1 MEYTNEKQRL
11 LVEYL
16 VSSPDTFAMCKAI
29 AKTEYFDPAL
39 RKTVDF
45 IHEYFDKYNTTPDV
59 DQVLAETKVKLTKRD
74 LKHDQIEYCS
84 NQIEAFCK
92 QMALQRAIYAA
103 PEMIQEGKY
112 NEVER
117 AIRDAIAVS
126 LNKDLGTDYFADPL
140 SRIEKESLAPL
151 RTTTGWTLMDEI
163 LGGGLA
169 RTEMMLFTAN
179 SGGGKSI
186 TLANLGLNMVTQ
198 NLNVLYLS
206 LELSESLIARRFDT
220 IITGVPSV
228 MWHDKHQEIAADL
241 QGLSGAVGKLV
252 IKYMPTGTNAN
263 TIRGYLKEFQ
273 LKHDYIPDM
282 LIVDYLDLMGANE
295 KVSADNISE
304 KDKRAAE
311 QLRDIGNYYNMFIA
325 TASQQNRQALEA
337 DQLHQG
343 HIAGGLTKINT
354 VDVCASIILDS
365 AMKAKGVI
373 GFEFLKTRNSD
384 GVGKRIYLDWD
395 NTKLRIMNPRKDM
408 KVDEDGVIIDRI
420 SATKHQPKL
429 TIHNLLEI

>member
-1 MEYTNEKQRL
+1 MQGH
-11 LVEYL
+11 
-16 VSSPDTFAMCKAI
+16 C
-29 AKTEYFDPAL
+29 KTEYFDPSL

-45 IHEYFDKYNTTPDV
+45 IHTYFDKYNTTPNPE
-59 DQVLAETKVKLTKRD
+59 QILAETSTTIKQRTLT
-74 LKHDQIEYCS
+74 HDQVSYCAAE
-84 NQIEAFCK
+84 IEAFCK

-103 PEMIQEGKY
+103 PEMIQTGKY
-112 NEVER
+112 SEVER

-126 LNKDLGTDYFADPL
+126 LNKDLGTDYFDDPF
-140 SRIEKESLAPL
+140 SRIEKEALSPL
-151 RTTTGWTLMDEI
+151 RTSTGWPLMDAI

-169 RTEMMLFTAN
+169 RTEMLLLTAN

-186 TLANLGLNMVTQ
+186 TLANLGLNFVLQ
-198 NLNVLYLS
+198 GFNVLYLS

-228 MWHDKHQEIAADL
+228 MWQDKHKEIAADL

-252 IKYMPTGTNAN
+252 IKYMPTGTNASS
-263 TIRGYLKEFQ
+263 IRGYLKEFE
-273 LKHDYIPDM
+273 LKHGYIPDL
-282 LIVDYLDLMGANE
+282 LIIDYLDLMGANE

-304 KDKRAAE
+304 KDKRATE

-325 TASQQNRQALEA
+325 SASQQNRQALEA

-395 NTKLRIMNPRKDM
+395 NTKLRIMNPKRDM

-420 SATKHQPKL
+420 SSAKSNTKTTLQG
-429 TIHNLLEI
+429 LLQI